1 MLLEKSAV
9 KFCQAVF
16 SNIGLIVFIID
27 FAIFVAPVNVV
38 EVLVDRKLSFPDIC
52 QLHFAVIMHMTNVLI

>member
-16 SNIGLIVFIID
+16 SNIGLIVFTID
-27 FAIFVAPVNVV
+27 FAPVNVV

-52 QLHFAVIMHMTNVLI
+52 QLHFQL